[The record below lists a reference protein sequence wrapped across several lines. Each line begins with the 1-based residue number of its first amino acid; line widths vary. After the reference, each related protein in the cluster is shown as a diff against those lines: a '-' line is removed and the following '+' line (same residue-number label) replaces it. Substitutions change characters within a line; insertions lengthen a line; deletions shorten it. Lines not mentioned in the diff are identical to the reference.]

1 MGCLSSKQ
9 KSLNFSSCSGQT
21 SPTTAVGF
29 LFLKDSQSALNARL
43 LVGSSWEHSLRQT
56 GHCGTSW
63 VLQKRWR
70 HSSHKLWLHFRVTGS
85 VKISQQMIHV
95 KSSSRKD
102 KASAMTSVSFQPIED
117 SAALL
122 IKLSTFTYLLEVR
135 LNLLYLSP
143 PHPTLS
149 FLLVNFRLRRRFIN
163 SSLKDVILQRTMRKW
178 SHSVAAPA
186 QHEQVFLKLEHTF
199 YI

>member
-1 MGCLSSKQ
+1 MGCWSSKQ
-9 KSLNFSSCSGQT
+9 KNLNFSSCSGQT
-21 SPTTAVGF
+21 SPETAVGF
-29 LFLKDSQSALNARL
+29 LFLKDSQIALNARL

-63 VLQKRWR
+63 VVQKRWR

-85 VKISQQMIHV
+85 VKISQQMRQV

-102 KASAMTSVSFQPIED
+102 KASAITEVSSQPTEV

-122 IKLSTFTYLLEVR
+122 KLSTCAYLLELR

-143 PHPTLS
+143 PLPTLS
-149 FLLVNFRLRRRFIN
+149 FLLVNFRLRRRFVN
-163 SSLKDVILQRTMRKW
+163 SSLKDVILQRTMRKDLI
-178 SHSVAAPA
+178 V
-186 QHEQVFLKLEHTF
+186 
-199 YI
+199 